1 MRRVREGAEGRVGV
15 RGGGRMGGGTVGG
28 KEEGGVGQVKGKL
41 RFKVGLFIYD

>member
-28 KEEGGVGQVKGKL
+28 KEEAWGRSRGS
-41 RFKVGLFIYD
+41 